1 MKRHMLGIAGAIAAA
16 CVLAGA
22 AATGTPNARDDARRD
37 LRLFGEM
44 VVAVV
49 MVMCLGRFKGRICD
63 GPGGRCRCGPGWAG
77 DTAR

>member
-1 MKRHMLGIAGAIAAA
+1 
-16 CVLAGA
+16 
-22 AATGTPNARDDARRD
+22 
-37 LRLFGEM
+37 M